1 MSYAIF
7 RVEPINKLKDLGQI
21 GAHNTR
27 TKEAYKSNLDIDKSK
42 SINNINLV
50 PITHKDYYTS
60 YMNLVKDYK
69 KQHDEKQKTER
80 ENRKKTF
87 SQMLDDSNSVVAD
100 ELLFTSDKEFFKSMT
115 TGEIIKWAESCMDFV
130 YEDIGY
136 DKWQILNATIHL
148 DEKTPHLHCVVVPL
162 IKKFDKRSNQEKW
175 TISKKQYMKDKNYLS
190 TLQDKYHKRMTDNG
204 YDLDRGIKNSDNEHI
219 DIKQYKKITRKLNLE
234 LDSKNKKLSNAMDE
248 LESKME
254 TNKETIFDK
263 EYVKVKK
270 DTFDS
275 MKNVIEQT
283 KKVAELQPKI
293 QKVYNEVDEYA
304 KSYKYLEKENINIQ
318 KEVNYLRNKNKKL
331 EEEKENLISYINT
344 ILKAIKDFFR
354 HLLQIGNEKV
364 KEATTKEI
372 KDYYDNED
380 FEKDDIYDIA
390 VNTTK
395 EDELFE
401 YADIDKLYTKENNY
415 NDFEI

>member
-27 TKEAYKSNLDIDKSK
+27 TKEAYKSNPDFDKSK

-69 KQHDEKQKTER
+69 KQHDEKQKIER

-100 ELLFTSDKEFFKSMT
+100 ELLFTSDKEFFKDMT
-115 TGEIIKWAESCMDFV
+115 RNEIIKWAECCMDFV

-136 DKWQILNATIHL
+136 DKWQILNATIHM

-190 TLQDKYHKRMTDNG
+190 TLQDKYHERMINNS

-234 LDSKNKKLSNAMDE
+234 IESKNNKLNNAMEE

-263 EYVKVKK
+263 DYVKIRK

-293 QKVYNEVDEYA
+293 QKIYNEVDEYA

-318 KEVNYLRNKNKKL
+318 KEVKYLKNKNNKL
-331 EEEKENLISYINT
+331 EDEKETLISYINT

-364 KEATTKEI
+364 KEATTNEI

-380 FEKDDIYDIA
+380 FDKDDIYDIA
-390 VNTTK
+390 IDTTK

-401 YADIDKLYTKENNY
+401 YADIDKLYSKENNY
-415 NDFEI
+415 DDFEI

>member
-7 RVEPINKLKDLGQI
+7 RVEPVNKLKDLGQI

-27 TKEAYKSNLDIDKSK
+27 TKEAYKSNPDIDKSK

-69 KQHDEKQKTER
+69 KQHDEKQKIER

-100 ELLFTSDKEFFKSMT
+100 ELLFTSDKEFFKDMT
-115 TGEIIKWAESCMDFV
+115 RNEIIKWAECCMDFV

-136 DKWQILNATIHL
+136 DKWQILNATIHM

-190 TLQDKYHKRMTDNG
+190 TLQDKYHERMINNS

-234 LDSKNKKLSNAMDE
+234 IESKNNKLNNAMEE

-263 EYVKVKK
+263 DYVKIRK

-293 QKVYNEVDEYA
+293 QKIYNEVDEYA

-318 KEVNYLRNKNKKL
+318 KEVKYLKNKNNKL
-331 EEEKENLISYINT
+331 EDERTISIIEETLKKIEQVKNKISIYKT
-344 ILKAIKDFFR
+344 KLMILEDSVDKAVSKLYSNKDSIHKDF
-354 HLLQIGNEKV
+354 INE
-364 KEATTKEI
+364 
-372 KDYYDNED
+372 
-380 FEKDDIYDIA
+380 
-390 VNTTK
+390 
-395 EDELFE
+395 ELGF
-401 YADIDKLYTKENNY
+401 ISIENNIETGILI
-415 NDFEI
+415 NIAI